1 MARETYDV
9 AIIGGGSAGLT
20 AARVGVALG
29 AKIALIDRSPAALG
43 GDCLHTGCVPS
54 KALIHAA
61 RAYWD
66 AGQLARWG
74 LPVRPSQ
81 GTVDLDRIM
90 AGVRE
95 VQAEVGTVDTPEALG
110 TLGVALAF
118 GQARFVSPA
127 LLTVDDRPLVARRY
141 VIATDSR
148 PTIPDIPGLDAVP
161 YHTNE
166 SIFALTA
173 LPARLLVI
181 GGGPIGCELGQAFA
195 RLGSQVTII
204 GRAPYLLPR
213 DDREASLVLEQT
225 FVREGL
231 TVITGG
237 TIEQI
242 ADEAGTI
249 VATVRRGERRE
260 RYHADAVLVAT
271 GRTPSV
277 AGLDLARA
285 SVAHDSRGIA
295 VDRYARTTN
304 PRIYAAG
311 DVLGHRFYTQIAGHQ
326 GSVAVVNALL
336 PARMPLAYESIPW
349 ATFTSPE
356 VVGIGLTLAEAER
369 QQRRVLTTRL
379 PYRLNDRALAA
390 RSADD
395 NFIKLIHDR
404 RGTILGAQIVGPGA
418 GETINEI
425 AIAMSAKLSLSAF
438 SDASHVYPTL
448 GLGLQQ
454 AALNWRADSP
464 LARWGRPVLRAFFG
478 LRRRLAR

>member
-1 MARETYDV
+1 LTRATYDV

-29 AKIALIDRSPAALG
+29 ARIALVERSPAALG

-61 RAYWD
+61 RAHWE
-66 AGQLARWG
+66 AGQTARWG
-74 LPVRPSQ
+74 LPARHSAD
-81 GTVDLDRIM
+81 TVDLDRVL

-95 VQAEVGTVDTPEALG
+95 VQAEVGVVDTPEALG
-110 TLGVALAF
+110 KLGVALAF
-118 GQARFVSPA
+118 GQARFESPR
-127 LLTVDDRPLVARRY
+127 LLTVDGHALVARRY
-141 VIATDSR
+141 VIATGSR
-148 PTIPDIPGLDAVP
+148 PTVPDIPGLDTIP

-166 SIFALTA
+166 TIFGLTT

-195 RLGSQVTII
+195 RLGSRVTIV
-204 GRAPYLLPR
+204 GRAPALLPR
-213 DDREASLVLEQT
+213 DDREASLVIERTL
-225 FVREGL
+225 VREGL

-237 TIEQI
+237 AIEQI

-249 VATVRRGERRE
+249 VATVRRGEHRE
-260 RYHADAVLVAT
+260 RIDADAVLVAT
-271 GRTPSV
+271 GRTPAVTGLELTRAGV
-277 AGLDLARA
+277 AYSA
-285 SVAHDSRGIA
+285 RGIR

-304 PRIYAAG
+304 PRIFAAG

-336 PARMPLAYESIPW
+336 PARMPLAYETIPW

-356 VVGIGLTLAEAER
+356 VAGIGLTLAEAAS
-369 QQRRVLTTRL
+369 QQRRVQTTRF
-379 PYRLNDRALAA
+379 PYRLNDRALTA
-390 RSADD
+390 RDADD
-395 NFIKLIHDR
+395 NFIKLLHDR

-464 LARWGRPVLRAFFG
+464 LARGGRPFLRAFFR
-478 LRRRLAR
+478 LRRRMAR